1 MTNPLGVDMKHR
13 TAIVMA
19 GSIVG
24 VMLAGSAV
32 LAANFGILSGADD
45 LGALDPQ
52 TPPISTNVVTP
63 TTTVSSTVPSDLVAY
78 QVEGLGVVTLLR
90 QGDTLDVDS
99 VTVDPAWVWEI
110 DDDSDHLGGVKIEFG
125 NGEREVEFRAWVENG
140 EVVVSVDEE
149 NVVIDG
155 SDSDDD
161 SDEIEDE
168 DDSDDV
174 EDHDESED
182 EDDDSHEEDD

>member
-1 MTNPLGVDMKHR
+1 MKHR
-13 TAIVMA
+13 TALVMA

-52 TPPISTNVVTP
+52 TPPISTNTVTP
-63 TTTVSSTVPSDLVAY
+63 TTPVSSTVPSDLVAY

-90 QGDTLDVDS
+90 EGDMLSVDS
-99 VTVDPAWVWEI
+99 VAVDPAWAWEV
-110 DDDSDHLGGVKIEFG
+110 DDDSDHSGGVKIEFE

-140 EVVVSVDEE
+140 EVVVSVEEE
-149 NVVIDG
+149 NIVVD
-155 SDSDDD
+155 DTLSDD
-161 SDEIEDE
+161 EDE
-168 DDSDDV
+168 DEDEEDD
-174 EDHDESED
+174 EDEDEED
-182 EDDDSHEEDD
+182 DDEDEDEEDDDSHEEDD

>member
-1 MTNPLGVDMKHR
+1 MKHR
-13 TAIVMA
+13 TALVMA

-63 TTTVSSTVPSDLVAY
+63 TTTVSSTVPGDLVAY
-78 QVEGLGVVTLLR
+78 QIEGLGVVTLLR
-90 QGDTLDVDS
+90 QGDTLGVDS
-99 VTVDPAWVWEI
+99 VTVDPAWRWEI
-110 DDDSDHLGGVKIEFG
+110 EDDSDHLGGVKIEFQ

-140 EVVVSVDEE
+140 EVVVSVEEE
-149 NVVIDG
+149 NVVVDD
-155 SDSDDD
+155 SVSDDD
-161 SDEIEDE
+161 SDEDE
-168 DDSDDV
+168 HDDDSDDD
-174 EDHDESED
+174 EDHDESEGEDD
-182 EDDDSHEEDD
+182 EDDSHEEDD

>member
-1 MTNPLGVDMKHR
+1 MKHR
-13 TAIVMA
+13 TALVMA

-52 TPPISTNVVTP
+52 TPPISTNVDTP

-90 QGDTLDVDS
+90 EGDMLSVDS
-99 VTVDPAWVWEI
+99 VAVDPAWEWEI
-110 DDDSDHLGGVKIEFG
+110 DDDSDHSGGVKIEFE

-140 EVVVSVDEE
+140 EVVVSVEEE
-149 NVVIDG
+149 NIVVD
-155 SDSDDD
+155 DTLSDDD
-161 SDEIEDE
+161 SDDEEAEDDDE
-168 DDSDDV
+168 DDEDDEEG
-174 EDHDESED
+174 EDDED
-182 EDDDSHEEDD
+182 DDDSHEEDD

>member
-1 MTNPLGVDMKHR
+1 MKHR
-13 TAIVMA
+13 TALVMA

-52 TPPISTNVVTP
+52 TPPIATVDLSSATTTPVP
-63 TTTVSSTVPSDLVAY
+63 TTAAGDLVAY

-90 QGDTLDVDS
+90 QSDMLTVDS
-99 VTVDPAWVWEI
+99 VTVDQAWTWEI
-110 DDDSDHLGGVKIEFG
+110 DDDSDHLGGVKIEFD

-149 NVVIDG
+149 NVVVDG
-155 SDSDDD
+155 TVSDDD
-161 SDEIEDE
+161 SDDDHEDA
-168 DDSDDV
+168 
-174 EDHDESED
+174 DH
-182 EDDDSHEEDD
+182 EDDDHEEDDHEEEHGDDD

>member
-1 MTNPLGVDMKHR
+1 MKHR
-13 TAIVMA
+13 TALVMA

-52 TPPISTNVVTP
+52 TPPISANVVTP

-78 QVEGLGVVTLLR
+78 QIEGLGVVTLLR
-90 QGDTLDVDS
+90 QGDTLGVES
-99 VTVDPAWVWEI
+99 VTVDPAWRWEI
-110 DDDSDHLGGVKIEFG
+110 DGDSDHLGGVKIEFE

-140 EVVVSVDEE
+140 EVVVSVEEE
-149 NVVIDG
+149 NVVVGD
-155 SDSDDD
+155 SVSDDD
-161 SDEIEDE
+161 SDDESDEDE
-168 DDSDDV
+168 HDDDSDDD

-182 EDDDSHEEDD
+182 EDDEDDSHEDDD